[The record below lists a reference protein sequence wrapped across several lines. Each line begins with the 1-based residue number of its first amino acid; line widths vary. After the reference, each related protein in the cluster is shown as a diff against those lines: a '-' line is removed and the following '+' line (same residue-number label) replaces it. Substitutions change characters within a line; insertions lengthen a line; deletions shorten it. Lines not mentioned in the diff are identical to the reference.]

1 MSLCDNDPQGG
12 GMAAARRAEYS
23 ENGRV
28 LRFPPDMLYRGA
40 WLYYQENRTQA
51 EIGELLGISR
61 ATVSRL
67 LSEARARGVVHIE
80 VRDPAAGEL
89 LSLAGAL
96 QEQLGLTRV
105 IVTPNVLG
113 APLGPVLAPAVATLL
128 TEAELRPGDALAV
141 GSGATMLEIS
151 YEELVPLSGVFVVP
165 MVGGLDEPEES
176 YQTNEVTRRLA
187 VRVGATPVLLHAP
200 VQPSGDLYLSLQA
213 DPGIKRVMS
222 LWRKARCALLG
233 IGLPPRIRTS
243 LPSVLRRS
251 GADLAQ
257 AEGDISNRTFDA
269 EGRPVPFEGADR
281 MLAMGFDDLRRTP
294 HSIGVAVGTAKARA
308 LVAAARGGY
317 INRLVTDAATAH
329 AILGLP
335 ELDGTPVRPNGRGR
349 ASARSGSVTT

>member
-1 MSLCDNDPQGG
+1 
-12 GMAAARRAEYS
+12 MAGARRTEYG

-28 LRFPPDMLYRGA
+28 MRFPSDVLYRGA

-51 EIGELLGISR
+51 EIGQLLGISR

-80 VRDPAAGEL
+80 IRDPAAGEL
-89 LSLAGAL
+89 ASLAREL
-96 QEQLGLTRV
+96 QDRLGLARV
-105 IVTPNVLG
+105 IVTANVQG
-113 APLGPVLAPAVATLL
+113 ARLGPVLAPAVASLL
-128 TEAELRPGDALAV
+128 AEAELRPGDTLAV

-151 YEELVPLSGVFVVP
+151 HEELLPLPGVLVVP

-187 VRVGATPVLLHAP
+187 VGAGATPVLLHAP
-200 VQPSGDLYLSLQA
+200 VQPSADIYVSLQA
-213 DPGIKRVMS
+213 DPGVKRVMS
-222 LWRKARCALLG
+222 LWHKARAALLG
-233 IGLPPRIRTS
+233 VGLPPRIRTS

-251 GADLAQ
+251 GADLAL

-281 MLAMGFDDLRRTP
+281 MFAMSFDDLRRTP
-294 HSIGVAVGTAKARA
+294 HSIGVAVGPAKARA
-308 LVAAARGGY
+308 LFAATRGGY

-335 ELDGTPVRPNGRGR
+335 ALQGLPARATSRGR
-349 ASARSGSVTT
+349 ASAQSRVPST

>member
-1 MSLCDNDPQGG
+1 
-12 GMAAARRAEYS
+12 MAAGRRAEYG
-23 ENGRV
+23 ENGRA

-51 EIGELLGISR
+51 EIGELLSISR

-80 VRDPAAGEL
+80 IRDPAAGEL
-89 LSLAGAL
+89 LSLADGL
-96 QEQLGLTRV
+96 QERLGLTRV

-128 TEAELRPGDALAV
+128 GEAELRPGDALAV

-151 YEELVPLSGVFVVP
+151 YEELIPLPGVLVVPL
-165 MVGGLDEPEES
+165 VGGLDEPEES

-187 VRVGATPVLLHAP
+187 VGVGATPVLLHAP
-200 VQPSGDLYLSLQA
+200 VQPSADIYRSLQA
-213 DPGIKRVMS
+213 DPGVKRVLG

-233 IGLPPRIRTS
+233 VGLPPRIRTS

-251 GADLAQ
+251 GADLAM

-281 MLAMGFDDLRRTP
+281 MFAMGFDDLRRTP
-294 HSIGVAVGTAKARA
+294 HSIGVAVGPAKARA
-308 LVAAARGGY
+308 LVAATRGGY

-335 ELDGTPVRPNGRGR
+335 DLDEVANRQSGRTR
-349 ASARSGSVTT
+349 SAARSRSASASASASA